1 MNASESAISS
11 TGTSR
16 SEVEI
21 EPKLCSKKTKRK
33 DTMLKIWLDGEF
45 VDECDAKVSVFD
57 HGLLYGD
64 GCFEGIR
71 VYNGRIFKLASHLRR
86 LYASAE
92 SIHLKIPYTMEEI
105 EDATREGVRLNNIVN
120 GYIRPVVTRGKGT
133 LGINPAQCPR
143 PGVFII
149 CANIQLYPPEAYEK
163 GLKVITSTRPRV
175 GRDALNPAIKSL
187 NYLNNIMAKVEA
199 TQAGCHEAVMLNR
212 EGYVAECT
220 GDNIF
225 FVKGGKVVTPALKA
239 GLLAGITRAFA
250 IEICQ
255 ALEVPIEERLFALDE
270 LKGADE
276 IFLTGT
282 AAEIVS
288 VTEFD
293 GAPVGN
299 GKPGEITQ
307 KLLSEFRRRTAEDAL
322 ED

>member
-1 MNASESAISS
+1 MNASDSAVSSSS
-11 TGTSR
+11 TSTSA
-16 SEVEI
+16 VEI
-21 EPKLCSKKTKRK
+21 ELKPGDSKTKRE
-33 DTMLKIWLDGEF
+33 DTTLKIWFDGKF

-105 EDATREGVRLNNIVN
+105 EEATREGVRINNIVN

-175 GRDALNPAIKSL
+175 DREALNPAIKSL
-187 NYLNNIMAKVEA
+187 NYLNNILAKIEA
-199 TQAGCHEAVMLNR
+199 AHAGCHEAVMLNHD
-212 EGYVAECT
+212 GYVAECT

-225 FVKGGKVVTPALKA
+225 FVKDGKVVTPILEA

-255 ALEVPIEERLFALDE
+255 ALDIPIEERLFTLDE
-270 LKGADE
+270 LKGANE

-293 GAPVGN
+293 GVPVGS
-299 GKPGEITQ
+299 GKPGEVTK
-307 KLLSEFRRRTAEDAL
+307 KLLGEFRRRTAENAP